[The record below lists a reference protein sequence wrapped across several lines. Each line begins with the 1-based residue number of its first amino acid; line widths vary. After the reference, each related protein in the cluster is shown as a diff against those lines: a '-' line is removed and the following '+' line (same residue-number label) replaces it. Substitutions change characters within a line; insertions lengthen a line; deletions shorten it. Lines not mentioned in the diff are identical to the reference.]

1 MKVLFHTHTL
11 NFRGTAV
18 AVYDYAR
25 YNQEVLGNESI
36 ICYDS
41 NVPQELDV
49 STEKDVVDFIRKEF
63 KVFSYAN
70 DTELQKL
77 CDEADVAY
85 FIRYGHKEPL
95 PKVKSAVHAVFQ
107 AYEPHGDRYAYVS
120 EWLSTKMGYNVPF
133 VPHIVDL
140 PSPTEDYRAK
150 LNIPK
155 NKKIIGR
162 YGGYL
167 TFDLRFVKNQI
178 IDFVNKNDDFVFL
191 FVNTQPFYK
200 HSNIRYIDSIVDRQ
214 KKSNFINT
222 CDAMLHARV
231 RGESFGLSVC
241 EFLFHNKPVFAWN
254 GGLDQNHIFLLK
266 DLGTLYDESNFINK
280 LQNLDEFKK
289 KDWSKIVEQFNP
301 KTVINKF
308 NEVFLSE

>member
-1 MKVLFHTHTL
+1 MKVLFHTLTL

-18 AVYDYAR
+18 AVYDYAK
-25 YNQEVLGNESI
+25 YNQEILGNESI
-36 ICYDS
+36 ICYDA

-63 KVFSYAN
+63 KVVSYSN
-70 DTELQKL
+70 DNELQKL
-77 CDEADVAY
+77 CDEVDVAY
-85 FIRYGHKEPL
+85 FIRYGHIEPL

-140 PSPTEDYRAK
+140 PNPTEDYRTK
-150 LNIPK
+150 LNISK
-155 NKKIIGR
+155 DKKIIGR

-167 TFDLRFVKNQI
+167 TFDLQFVKNQI
-178 IDFVNKNDDFVFL
+178 IDFVNNNDDFVFL

-200 HSNIRYIDSIVDRQ
+200 HKNIKYIDSIVDRQ

-222 CDAMLHARV
+222 CDAMLHART
-231 RGESFGLSVC
+231 RGESFGLSIC
-241 EFLFHNKPVFAWN
+241 QFLFHNKPVFAWN

-266 DLGTLYDESNFINK
+266 EYGSLFNENDLIEK
-280 LQNLDEFKK
+280 LKDIDSFRN
-289 KDWSKIVEQFNP
+289 KDWYGIVDQFNP

-308 NEVFLSE
+308 NEVFLQ